1 MSGGLDDYMQYIIS
15 ESKLKSIVKI
25 YCQEELMLPRTTDV
39 FREIKKRESLG

>member
-1 MSGGLDDYMQYIIS
+1 MSGSDPKLHYIIS

-25 YCQEELMLPRTTDV
+25 YCQEELMLTRGTDV

>member
-25 YCQEELMLPRTTDV
+25 YWQEELMSPRATNV
-39 FREIKKRESLG
+39 LREIKKRESLG